1 MAAKTKRTILDLD
14 PVSKAQDDLKL
25 YTDPFE
31 LVYNSLSQL
40 ERELVDTGRFHIL
53 AERAIQENR
62 VFLTQDTD
70 FLALSS
76 QLLSEGKHHP
86 GVIYWPQGTYTIGQI
101 IRKLK
106 QYLETTT
113 PESRRDLV
121 KFL

>member
-1 MAAKTKRTILDLD
+1 MASLYADEHVPATVIQALRRAGHDALRALESYEQGTEDL
-14 PVSKAQDDLKL
+14 
-25 YTDPFE
+25 T
-31 LVYNSLSQL
+31 
-40 ERELVDTGRFHIL
+40 RF
-53 AERAIQENR
+53 ERAVREDR

-70 FLALSS
+70 FLALASE
-76 QLLSEGKHHP
+76 LLSEGRHHP
-86 GVIYWPQGTYTIGQI
+86 GVIYWPQGTCGIGQV